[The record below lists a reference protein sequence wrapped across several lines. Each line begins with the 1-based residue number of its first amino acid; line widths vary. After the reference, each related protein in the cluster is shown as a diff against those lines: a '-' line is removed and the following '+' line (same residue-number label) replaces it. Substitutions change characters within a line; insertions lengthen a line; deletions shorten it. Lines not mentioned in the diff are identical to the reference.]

1 MAYTPQKFSA
11 DLAAATLTDLITGG
25 AGLPTGTAG
34 TYLLAFTNR
43 TGVATTVRWAVTTG
57 GAAGVGEYLVYD
69 APLTANGVIRDW
81 PIPLFDGWKVW
92 VYSAAASVSATLIG
106 LEN

>member
-11 DLAAATLTDLITGG
+11 DLAAATLTDITAG
-25 AGLPTGTAG
+25 GLPTGTAG

-43 TGVATTVRWAVTTG
+43 TATQTTVRWAVTTG
-57 GAAGVGEYLVYD
+57 GAAGVSEYLVYD

-81 PIPLFDGWKVW
+81 PIPLYDGWKVW
-92 VYSAAASVSATLIG
+92 VYSATASVSVTLIG